1 MEEENNSG
9 TLPADVLERLE
20 GYAERMDIKVG
31 EAANKFKEWLKN
43 EYSVDNLFDEDPFYL
58 SQWSEQ
64 FVIETRNL
72 GGARSSGRETE
83 TYVGMLV
90 GIEDSERDN
99 RQSVM
104 EKALNVFRSNSD
116 RAISE
121 GLIGVLTAKE
131 GVWHING
138 KASSERV
145 DGSNL
150 PWFGFEH
157 GDMILCLL
165 NTRSGERKPMAPTS
179 VSRTAY
185 FLGSPEKSNTIQ
197 LWRLSLSGKAMDA
210 DYEKWTACKIQV
222 IPPSQEGRN
231 TLYTNRDFHEKIEY
245 TDTWLPEHLR
255 KEFTPERLLVNE
267 NIHGEFADLGELV
280 EIHSERKVTTATG
293 TTVNPIV
300 ITKGYVSLLNKEPMN
315 SEYDQT
321 GRSYRMNITS
331 LGLQSRNGRDSSASS
346 VTIWIP
352 GRMHDEEHPFD
363 FKNKDDEWQGYAERT
378 QVIVVGRLRLR
389 PYNDEMQPSL
399 GAVGIYVPS
408 RTARPAGGSGS
419 TSTGQ
424 FGGDGQ

>member
-1 MEEENNSG
+1 MSETGN
-9 TLPADVLERLE
+9 LPADVLERLE
-20 GYAERMDIKVG
+20 GYAERMGIQVG
-31 EAANKFKEWLKN
+31 EAANQFKGWLAK
-43 EYSVDNLFDEDPFYL
+43 EFSVDDMFSEDPFYL

-72 GGARSSGRETE
+72 GGSSSSGRETE
-83 TYVGMLV
+83 TYVGMFV

-99 RQSVM
+99 RESVRDR
-104 EKALNVFRSNSD
+104 ALNVFRSNSD
-116 RAISE
+116 RAINE
-121 GLIGVLTAKE
+121 NLIGVLTAKE

-138 KASSERV
+138 KATNERV

-157 GDMILCLL
+157 GDMILCLM
-165 NTRSGERKPMAPTS
+165 NKKGDQVKPMAPTS

-197 LWRLSLSGKAMDA
+197 LWRVSLSGKSMNA

-231 TLYTNRDFHEKIEY
+231 TLYTNRNFHETVEY
-245 TDTWLPEHLR
+245 TDKWLPEHLR
-255 KEFTPERLLVNE
+255 KEFTPERLLVND
-267 NIHGEFADLGELV
+267 NMHKEFADLSELV

-293 TTVNPIV
+293 NTVNPVV

-331 LGLQSRNGRDSSASS
+331 LGLQSRKGRDSTASS

-352 GRMHDEEHPFD
+352 GRMNDEEHPFE
-363 FKNKDDEWQGYAERT
+363 FKNKDGEWQGYAERT

-399 GAVGIYVPS
+399 GALGIYVPP

-424 FGGDGQ
+424 FGGEQQ